1 VGEKVVCVRLREKGM
16 GRKLACILLAGC
28 LGGMGIASQYWVA
41 YEGND
46 FPENQGWER
55 AISSQYGGAQR
66 SIETDAFGNNYLVI
80 DSLASQMIYDFAE
93 MDRPINPTQPGERF
107 ICEWRLLM
115 AEQYGYREGAVGIA
129 PDQYGILGFGYTR
142 NEIVSETEGWSLP
155 IAPGMF
161 HTYRLESYDMINYEL
176 WIDDVCARSGTWYLN
191 SLNRSFINFGDG
203 TQGGQTR
210 SVEKWDYFRFGVVPE
225 PGCAML
231 LIMAC
236 VCGGRRH
243 R

>member
-1 VGEKVVCVRLREKGM
+1 MGCRLVCVLFVGAVV
-16 GRKLACILLAGC
+16 GLAP
-28 LGGMGIASQYWVA
+28 ASQYWVA

-55 AISSQYGGAQR
+55 AVSSQYGGAQR
-66 SIETDAFGNNYLVI
+66 SIETDEYGNNYLVI

-93 MDRPINPTQPGERF
+93 MDRPINPTEPGERF
-107 ICEWRLLM
+107 ICEWRLLIP
-115 AEQYGYREGAVGIA
+115 EFYGYRQSAVGIA
-129 PDQYGILGFGYTR
+129 PDQYGILGFSYTYDDV
-142 NEIVSETEGWSLP
+142 IGSTEEWSLP
-155 IAPGMF
+155 IDPGVF
-161 HTYRLESYDMINYEL
+161 HTYRLESYDMVSYQL
-176 WIDDVCARSGTWYLN
+176 WIDGAFAKSGTWYLN
-191 SLNRSFINFGDG
+191 SLNRSFVNFGDG

-210 SVEKWDYFRFGVVPE
+210 SLEKWDYFRFGVVPE

-231 LIMAC
+231 LIIAC